1 MSKITNTILMI
12 KLLSNG
18 RVYSVKELSEELGVT
33 ERMVRYYK
41 EQLEMA
47 GYIIESFK
55 GPGGGYYINKNDMIN
70 INYFNKYDLEV
81 LDKVQSEIS
90 TSDNDKLI
98 KDFIELNKKLHSIY
112 NTNKV
117 LSEYKDINV
126 VVNGADDKINT
137 INDCIKNK
145 KSIFIDYLGS
155 SGKIVKREIIP
166 INIFEFENNIYV
178 TAFCKL
184 RGAIRHFP
192 LSRILNIK
200 ELKNRQYISLY

>member
-117 LSEYKDINV
+117 LSEYDNNLSFKENDEKIKII
-126 VVNGADDKINT
+126 DDS
-137 INDCIKNK
+137 IKNM
-145 KSIFIDYLGS
+145 KSIYISYLGT
-155 SGKIVKREIIP
+155 SGNVTNREILP
-166 INIFEFENNIYV
+166 ISIFKFENNIYV

-184 RGAIRHFP
+184 RGAIRHFD
-192 LSRILNIK
+192 LNKIMSLDEIIK
-200 ELKNRQYISLY
+200 

>member
-98 KDFIELNKKLHSIY
+98 KDYTELNKKLHSIY

-184 RGAIRHFP
+184 RGAIRHFN
-192 LSRILNIK
+192 LNKIMSLDEIIK
-200 ELKNRQYISLY
+200 

>member
-18 RVYSVKELSEELGVT
+18 RVYSVKELSDELGVT

-81 LDKVQSEIS
+81 LDKVQDEIS

-98 KDFIELNKKLHSIY
+98 KDYTELNKKLHSIY
-112 NTNKV
+112 DTNKV

-126 VVNGADDKINT
+126 VVNAADDKINT

-166 INIFEFENNIYV
+166 INIFEFENKIYV
-178 TAFCKL
+178 LAFCKL
-184 RGAIRHFP
+184 RGSIRHFT
-192 LSRILNIK
+192 LSKILNIK
-200 ELKNRQYISLY
+200 EI

>member
-12 KLLSNG
+12 KLLSND

-117 LSEYKDINV
+117 LSEYDNNLSFKENDEKIKII
-126 VVNGADDKINT
+126 DDS
-137 INDCIKNK
+137 IKNM
-145 KSIFIDYLGS
+145 KSIYISYLGT
-155 SGKIVKREIIP
+155 SGNVTNREILP
-166 INIFEFENNIYV
+166 ISIFKFENNIYV

-184 RGAIRHFP
+184 RGAIRHFD
-192 LSRILNIK
+192 LNKIMSLDEIIK
-200 ELKNRQYISLY
+200 

>member
-18 RVYSVKELSEELGVT
+18 RVYSVKELSEELDVT

-117 LSEYKDINV
+117 LSEYDNNLSFKENDEKIKII
-126 VVNGADDKINT
+126 DDS
-137 INDCIKNK
+137 IKNM
-145 KSIFIDYLGS
+145 KSIYISYLGT
-155 SGKIVKREIIP
+155 SGNVTNREILP
-166 INIFEFENNIYV
+166 ISIFKFENNIYV

-184 RGAIRHFP
+184 RGAIRHFD
-192 LSRILNIK
+192 LNKIMSLDEIIK
-200 ELKNRQYISLY
+200 

>member
-18 RVYSVKELSEELGVT
+18 RVYSVKELSDELGVT

-90 TSDNDKLI
+90 TSGNDKLI
-98 KDFIELNKKLHSIY
+98 KGFIELNKKLHSIY

-184 RGAIRHFP
+184 RGAIRHFN
-192 LSRILNIK
+192 LKKIMSLDEIIK
-200 ELKNRQYISLY
+200 

>member
-90 TSDNDKLI
+90 ASDNDKLI

-117 LSEYKDINV
+117 LSEYDNNLSFKENDEKIKII
-126 VVNGADDKINT
+126 DDS
-137 INDCIKNK
+137 IKNM
-145 KSIFIDYLGS
+145 KSIYISYLGT
-155 SGKIVKREIIP
+155 SGNVTNREILP
-166 INIFEFENNIYV
+166 ISIFKFENNIYV

-184 RGAIRHFP
+184 RGAIRHFD
-192 LSRILNIK
+192 LNKIMSLDEIIK
-200 ELKNRQYISLY
+200 

>member
-18 RVYSVKELSEELGVT
+18 RVYSVKELSDELGVT

-126 VVNGADDKINT
+126 VVNGTDDKINI

-166 INIFEFENNIYV
+166 INIFEFENKVYV
-178 TAFCKL
+178 LAFCKL
-184 RGAIRHFP
+184 RGSIRHFT
-192 LSRILNIK
+192 LSKILNIK
-200 ELKNRQYISLY
+200 EI

>member
-117 LSEYKDINV
+117 LSEYDNNLSFKENDEKIKII
-126 VVNGADDKINT
+126 DDS
-137 INDCIKNK
+137 IKNM
-145 KSIFIDYLGS
+145 KSIYISYLGT
-155 SGKIVKREIIP
+155 SGNVTNREILP
-166 INIFEFENNIYV
+166 ISIFKFEINIYV

-184 RGAIRHFP
+184 RGAIRHFD
-192 LSRILNIK
+192 LNKIMSLDEIIK
-200 ELKNRQYISLY
+200 

>member
-81 LDKVQSEIS
+81 LDKVQIEIS

-117 LSEYKDINV
+117 LSEYDNNLSFKENDEKIKII
-126 VVNGADDKINT
+126 DDS
-137 INDCIKNK
+137 IKNM
-145 KSIFIDYLGS
+145 KSIYISYLGT
-155 SGKIVKREIIP
+155 SGNVTNREILP
-166 INIFEFENNIYV
+166 ISIFKFENNIYV

-184 RGAIRHFP
+184 RGAIRHFD
-192 LSRILNIK
+192 LNKIMSLDEIIK
-200 ELKNRQYISLY
+200 

>member
-98 KDFIELNKKLHSIY
+98 KDYTELNKKLHSIY
-112 NTNKV
+112 DTNKV

-166 INIFEFENNIYV
+166 INIFEFENKVYV
-178 TAFCKL
+178 LAFCKL
-184 RGAIRHFP
+184 RWSIRHFT
-192 LSRILNIK
+192 LGKILNIK
-200 ELKNRQYISLY
+200 EI

>member
-55 GPGGGYYINKNDMIN
+55 GPGGGYYINKTDMIN
-70 INYFNKYDLEV
+70 IDYFNKYDLEV
-81 LDKVQSEIS
+81 LDKVQDEMS

-117 LSEYKDINV
+117 LSEYDNNLSFKENDE
-126 VVNGADDKINT
+126 KIKM
-137 INDCIKNK
+137 IDDCIKDK
-145 KSIFIDYLGS
+145 KSVYIGYLGT
-155 SGKIVKREIIP
+155 SGNVTNREIVP
-166 INIFEFENNIYV
+166 ISIFKFENNIYV

-184 RGAIRHFP
+184 RGAIRHFT

-200 ELKNRQYISLY
+200 EI

>member
-55 GPGGGYYINKNDMIN
+55 GPGGGYYINKTDMIN
-70 INYFNKYDLEV
+70 IDYFNKYDLEV

-126 VVNGADDKINT
+126 VVNAADDKINT

-178 TAFCKL
+178 TAFCKV
-184 RGAIRHFP
+184 RGAIRHFN
-192 LSRILNIK
+192 LKKIMSLDEIIK
-200 ELKNRQYISLY
+200 

>member
-117 LSEYKDINV
+117 LSEYDNNLSFKENDEKIKII
-126 VVNGADDKINT
+126 DDS
-137 INDCIKNK
+137 IKNM
-145 KSIFIDYLGS
+145 KSIYISYLGT
-155 SGKIVKREIIP
+155 SGNVTNREILP
-166 INIFEFENNIYV
+166 ISIFRFENNIYV

-184 RGAIRHFP
+184 RGAIRHFD
-192 LSRILNIK
+192 LNKIMSLDEIIK
-200 ELKNRQYISLY
+200 

>member
-126 VVNGADDKINT
+126 VVNGADDKINI

-166 INIFEFENNIYV
+166 INIFEFENKVYV
-178 TAFCKL
+178 LAFCKL
-184 RGAIRHFP
+184 RGSIRHFT
-192 LSRILNIK
+192 LSKILNIK
-200 ELKNRQYISLY
+200 EI

>member
-55 GPGGGYYINKNDMIN
+55 GPGGGYYINKNDMTN

-184 RGAIRHFP
+184 RGAIRHFN
-192 LSRILNIK
+192 LKKIMSLDEIIK
-200 ELKNRQYISLY
+200 

>member
-47 GYIIESFK
+47 GYIIKSFK

-184 RGAIRHFP
+184 RGAIRHFN
-192 LSRILNIK
+192 LKKIMSLDEIIK
-200 ELKNRQYISLY
+200 

>member
-18 RVYSVKELSEELGVT
+18 RVYSVKELSDELGVT

-41 EQLEMA
+41 EQLETA

-166 INIFEFENNIYV
+166 INIFEFENKVYV
-178 TAFCKL
+178 LAFCKL
-184 RGAIRHFP
+184 RGSIRHFT
-192 LSRILNIK
+192 LSKILNIK
-200 ELKNRQYISLY
+200 EI

>member
-47 GYIIESFK
+47 EYIIESFK
-55 GPGGGYYINKNDMIN
+55 GPGGGYYINKTDIIN
-70 INYFNKYDLEV
+70 IDYFNKYDLEV

-126 VVNGADDKINT
+126 VVNAADDKINT

-184 RGAIRHFP
+184 RGAIRHFN
-192 LSRILNIK
+192 LKKIMSLDEIIK
-200 ELKNRQYISLY
+200 

>member
-90 TSDNDKLI
+90 TSGNDKLI

-117 LSEYKDINV
+117 LSEYDNNLSFKENDEKIKII
-126 VVNGADDKINT
+126 DDS
-137 INDCIKNK
+137 IKNM
-145 KSIFIDYLGS
+145 KSIYISYLGT
-155 SGKIVKREIIP
+155 SGNVTNREILP
-166 INIFEFENNIYV
+166 ISIFKFENNIYV

-184 RGAIRHFP
+184 RGAIRHFD
-192 LSRILNIK
+192 LNKIMSLDEIIK
-200 ELKNRQYISLY
+200 